1 MAALNFLPAATSPVA
16 PALLPL
22 PHPANS
28 LRMRPVS
35 QPARRSILTS
45 NAELHERRNNAI
57 PRGVSNSLAVYADRA
72 SNAELWD
79 VEGRRYIDFASGIAV
94 LNTGHAHP
102 KIKEA
107 IARQLDK
114 FTHTCFQVT
123 PYESYVELAEQLN
136 ALAPGKTPK
145 KTIFLSTGA
154 EAVENAI
161 KIARFHT
168 KRSAVI
174 AFSGGFHGRTL
185 ACISLTGKV
194 QPYKAG
200 FGPMLPEVYHLP
212 FPMAYHGITVE
223 QSLQALEQ
231 LFKADVDPARV
242 AAIIIEPVLGEGGF
256 YAAPTELLK
265 RLRALCDS
273 HGILLIAD
281 EIQTGFA
288 RTGRM
293 FAIEHS
299 GVEPDLMTIAK
310 SVAGGV
316 PLSAVIGKADIMDSP
331 GPGGLGG
338 TFAGSPLACAAG
350 LAVLEVIREEQ
361 LLNRAQHIG
370 HFMSSRLKGLQVR
383 FPCVGDVR
391 ALGGMVA
398 IELVRNCSAE
408 APDPELTKSLVQAAG
423 RRGLILLSCG
433 VYANVIRFL
442 APLTIPDALLKE
454 GFNIFEQALDE
465 VARTTAVPA

>member
-1 MAALNFLPAATSPVA
+1 M
-16 PALLPL
+16 
-22 PHPANS
+22 
-28 LRMRPVS
+28 
-35 QPARRSILTS
+35 TS
-45 NAELHERRNNAI
+45 NAELHERRRNAI
-57 PRGVSNSLAVYADRA
+57 PRGVSNSLAIYADRA
-72 SNAELWD
+72 SNAEVWD
-79 VEGRRYIDFASGIAV
+79 VEGKRYIDFASGIAV
-94 LNTGHAHP
+94 VNTGHVHP
-102 KIKEA
+102 RVKEA
-107 IARQLDK
+107 VARQLDR
-114 FTHTCFQVT
+114 FIHTCFQVT
-123 PYESYVELAEQLN
+123 PYESYVALAERLN
-136 ALAPGKTPK
+136 ELAPGNTPK

-168 KRSAVI
+168 KRSAII
-174 AFSGGFHGRTL
+174 AFGGGFHGRTL

-212 FPMAYHGITVE
+212 FPMSYHGVSVE
-223 QSLQALEQ
+223 QSLQALDH

-256 YAAPTELLK
+256 YVAPVELLRK
-265 RLRALCDS
+265 LRATCDQY
-273 HGILLIAD
+273 GILLIVD

-288 RTGRM
+288 RTGRL

-316 PLSAVIGKADIMDSP
+316 PLSAVIGKAEIMDSP
-331 GPGGLGG
+331 VPGGLGG
-338 TFAGSPLACAAG
+338 TYGGTPLACAAG
-350 LAVLEVIREEQ
+350 LAVLDVIREEQ

-370 HFMSSRLKGLQVR
+370 HFMTSRLKGLQVR
-383 FPCVGDVR
+383 FPSIGDVR
-391 ALGGMVA
+391 SLGAMVA
-398 IELVRNCSAE
+398 IELVKNCNANE
-408 APDPELTKSLVQAAG
+408 PDAELTRALVQAAG

-433 VYANVIRFL
+433 IYSNVIRFL
-442 APLTIPDALLKE
+442 APLTITDALLKE

-465 VARTTAVPA
+465 ATRTTAVPA

>member
-1 MAALNFLPAATSPVA
+1 M
-16 PALLPL
+16 
-22 PHPANS
+22 
-28 LRMRPVS
+28 
-35 QPARRSILTS
+35 TS
-45 NAELHERRNNAI
+45 NAELQERRKNAI

-72 SNAELWD
+72 ANAEIWD
-79 VEGRRYIDFASGIAV
+79 VEGKRYIDFASGIAV
-94 LNTGHAHP
+94 LNTGHVHP
-102 KIKEA
+102 KVKDA
-107 IARQLDK
+107 IAKQLDR
-114 FTHTCFQVT
+114 FIHTCFQVT
-123 PYESYVELAEQLN
+123 PYESYVALAEQLN
-136 ALAPGKTPK
+136 ELAPGKTPK

-161 KIARFHT
+161 KIARYHT

-200 FGPMLPEVYHLP
+200 FGPMLPEIYHLP
-212 FPMAYHGITVE
+212 FPMPYHGITVE
-223 QSLQALEQ
+223 QSLQALEH

-242 AAIIIEPVLGEGGF
+242 AAIILEPVLGEGGF
-256 YAAPTELLK
+256 YAAPTELLRK
-265 RLRALCDS
+265 LRNVCDQ
-273 HGILLIAD
+273 HGIMLIID
-281 EIQTGFA
+281 EIQTGFG

-293 FAIEHS
+293 FAIEHA
-299 GVEPDLMTIAK
+299 GIEPDLMTIAK
-310 SVAGGV
+310 SVAGGL

-338 TFAGSPLACAAG
+338 TYGGSPLACAAG

-383 FPCVGDVR
+383 FPALGEVR
-391 ALGGMVA
+391 ALGAMVA
-398 IELVRNCSAE
+398 VELVKNCNAE
-408 APDPELTKSLVQAAG
+408 QPDAELTKALVQAAG
-423 RRGLILLSCG
+423 RKGLVLLSCG
-433 VYANVIRFL
+433 VYSNVVRFL

-454 GFNIFEQALDE
+454 GFNLFEQALDE
-465 VARTTAVPA
+465 VTRVSVAA